1 MGPDQGFMYRILGL
15 DRGALFFF
23 FFFFFFFFLKGGRN
37 RRGVEGKGGGKEE
50 ESRRYKKLVG
60 RPPCYVLSKFQC
72 EVECVKRVK
81 WLLMCFVF
89 VVNV

>member
-1 MGPDQGFMYRILGL
+1 M
-15 DRGALFFF
+15 
-23 FFFFFFFFLKGGRN
+23 
-37 RRGVEGKGGGKEE
+37 EGKGGGKEE

>member
-1 MGPDQGFMYRILGL
+1 M
-15 DRGALFFF
+15 
-23 FFFFFFFFLKGGRN
+23 
-37 RRGVEGKGGGKEE
+37 EGKGGGKEE
-50 ESRRYKKLVG
+50 RRSEVQKLVG

-72 EVECVKRVK
+72 EVECVERVK